1 MPVSL
6 SMRKCRE
13 KRGEAGKEKGRQ
25 NRPREKG
32 RGRGLPAAALWAKP
46 KENGEAVPLP
56 RPADYRKNFR
66 RRLSF
71 KGGEMAIISRVSP
84 RMKNTARG

>member
-1 MPVSL
+1 
-6 SMRKCRE
+6 MRKCRE
-13 KRGEAGKEKGRQ
+13 KRGEAGKEKRTAEPSVGEGAGQ
-25 NRPREKG
+25 G
-32 RGRGLPAAALWAKP
+32 AACGSPL
-46 KENGEAVPLP
+46 GEAQRERRKPFP
-56 RPADYRKNFR
+56 CPAPADYRKNFR